1 MDVLLLDYKDNKFYL
16 FFLFGIIMS
25 IPKNM
30 YELSIEKMQQSI
42 NRLENQLER
51 SKQLLSHDIVV
62 DNRTN
67 HNLNFTIKVSEEAE
81 PYQIN

>member
-1 MDVLLLDYKDNKFYL
+1 MLLLKYNYFVLSMSCDEEWMDVLLLDYKDNKFYL

-42 NRLENQLER
+42 NRLE
-51 SKQLLSHDIVV
+51 
-62 DNRTN
+62 T
-67 HNLNFTIKVSEEAE
+67 
-81 PYQIN
+81 